1 MEQEDH
7 THRRT
12 KFALAVFGISF
23 CLILLTVAQWMPL
36 VTICVLAAPLRRNY
50 VVAVV
55 VLMLA
60 MVMVTCFVFC
70 DNCRVK
76 APMNCVMVLLIFE
89 CTTIGFA
96 VLIMEEKIQFFLL
109 NFLIVTIVTLI
120 VIIAATFCTYD
131 MTVDI
136 IALFV
141 VAIIL
146 FIGSVFLVGLF
157 AMINSKI
164 SYYLYTLLGG
174 ITIIMF
180 MAYHTQTITGGR
192 YAQMRTKDS
201 LLGAL
206 ILYEDYILL
215 FMMSYFIIVENFN
228 DMGIR
233 GSSYECQND

>member
-76 APMNCVMVLLIFE
+76 APMNCVMVLLI
-89 CTTIGFA
+89 
-96 VLIMEEKIQFFLL
+96 
-109 NFLIVTIVTLI
+109 
-120 VIIAATFCTYD
+120 YD